1 MSGKTDVILPE
12 EAVRQ
17 DLADIYIGNL
27 NTVDTDLKLPSRS
40 ATSSGKYS
48 TLEEEPTYPA
58 STDCLISSLLYLP
71 LAP

>member
-27 NTVDTDLKLPSRS
+27 NTVDTDLKLPSR
-40 ATSSGKYS
+40 GKRGARFS
-48 TLEEEPTYPA
+48 WKSHETL
-58 STDCLISSLLYLP
+58 
-71 LAP
+71 